1 MEALHHRETPHR
13 GPAVRRADPEQRRME
28 QPGKGRAE
36 LHPRGPEFCQLVL
49 GSPVLLCLVHR
60 AGVLEPC
67 PANRR
72 HPSRVL
78 AEPPGYPLRIKP
90 QASEAHGEGSR
101 EGAPGRQWLP
111 VPSCHGLSFTSLV
124 HPRGA
129 DPTPASPR
137 GSGSFCPPSRALGGD
152 SAAEEQA

>member
-36 LHPRGPEFCQLVL
+36 LHPHGPEFCQLVL
-49 GSPVLLCLVHR
+49 GSPMLLCLVHR

-67 PANRR
+67 PENRR
-72 HPSRVL
+72 RPSRVL

-101 EGAPGRQWLP
+101 EGAPGRQLA
-111 VPSCHGLSFTSLV
+111 SSSLV
-124 HPRGA
+124 SRPELHQLGSPQGCRSHPSVSQGLWLILPSFPHPRRRF
-129 DPTPASPR
+129 S
-137 GSGSFCPPSRALGGD
+137 S
-152 SAAEEQA
+152 